1 MEIKLDDS
9 YYEWFEKQ
17 NNPNEVNNYRIS
29 AVDVKPI
36 KLKTKFR
43 ARHKVP
49 KSELCIGDEIINA
62 ELIKATV
69 LDIDDD
75 IIFVFTENG
84 CVEEWNKDGV
94 KQTGKKYNAE
104 MILRYLIV

>member
-1 MEIKLDDS
+1 M
-9 YYEWFEKQ
+9 
-17 NNPNEVNNYRIS
+17 
-29 AVDVKPI
+29 
-36 KLKTKFR
+36 
-43 ARHKVP
+43 
-49 KSELCIGDEIINA
+49 
-62 ELIKATV
+62 